1 MKQSSSEGRPVKSFT
16 KLTLY
21 EMHIWNVKKVSV
33 QFSQEARLRWRV
45 YVNVLAV
52 DPAVFIVGILLLV
65 AEMFQIG
72 GQ

>member
-1 MKQSSSEGRPVKSFT
+1 MSFT
-16 KLTLY
+16 MLPLY
-21 EMHIWNVKKVSV
+21 EMHIWNVKKSSL

-45 YVNVLAV
+45 NVNVLA
-52 DPAVFIVGILLLV
+52 DDTTVFMVGILLLV